1 MKLASNSMQ
10 LDEKIRSSNGSV
22 SFGMSIVIK
31 TSTTIPSNG
40 GLATMVVLGV
50 VKEGSSTC

>member
-22 SFGMSIVIK
+22 SFGMSILIK